1 MKTVVLNDHSVGE
14 FVASR
19 AKCEYNPAVHT
30 TIGVV
35 DSSKAPDDPARI
47 HGGVVFYAYTG
58 SAIWIHVAARD
69 EKWITP
75 DMLWCTFHYPF
86 VQLGCSR
93 LYGLL
98 ESANEPALN
107 FDLKL
112 GFEVQATLPGLFAS
126 GPGLVICM
134 EREKCRW
141 LKLKPRRLQGG

>member
-1 MKTVVLNDHSVGE
+1 MKTVVMNDRSVGE
-14 FVASR
+14 FVAAR

-35 DSSKAPDDPARI
+35 DDSKAPEDPARI

-58 SAIWIHVAARD
+58 PAIWIHVAARN
-69 EKWITP
+69 ERWMTP
-75 DMLWCTFHYPF
+75 DFLWSTFHYPF

-98 ESANEPALN
+98 ESANEHTLN
-107 FDLKL
+107 FDMKI
-112 GFEVQATLPGLFAS
+112 GFEVQAVLPGLFAS

-134 EREKCRW
+134 ERDKCRW
-141 LKLKPRRLQGG
+141 LKLKPRRLREG

>member
-19 AKCEYNPAVHT
+19 AKCEYNPAAHT

-35 DSSKAPDDPARI
+35 DTSKAPDDPARI

-58 SAIWIHVAARD
+58 PAIWIHVAARD
-69 EKWITP
+69 EKWLTP

-98 ESANEPALN
+98 ESTNEPALN
-107 FDLKL
+107 FDLKI

>member
-1 MKTVVLNDHSVGE
+1 MKTVVLNDQSVGE
-14 FVASR
+14 FVATR
-19 AKCEYNPAVHT
+19 AKCEYNPAIHT

-35 DSSKAPDDPARI
+35 DDSKALDDPARI
-47 HGGVVFYAYTG
+47 HGGVVFYGHTG
-58 SAIWIHVAARD
+58 PAIWIHVAARD

-86 VQLGCSR
+86 VQLGCAY

-98 ESANEPALN
+98 ESANEYTLN

-112 GFEVQATLPGLFAS
+112 GFEVQAVLPGLFAS

-134 EREKCRW
+134 ERDKCRW

>member
-1 MKTVVLNDHSVGE
+1 MKTVVMNDQSIGE
-14 FVASR
+14 FVSAR
-19 AKCEYNPAVHT
+19 AKCEYNPAAHT

-35 DSSKAPDDPARI
+35 DDAKTLDDPTRI
-47 HGGVVFYAYTG
+47 HGGVIFCGYTG
-58 SAIWIHVAARD
+58 PSIWVHVAARN

-86 VQLGCSR
+86 VQLGCSH

-98 ESANEPALN
+98 ESANESTLK

-126 GPGLVICM
+126 GPGLVVCM
-134 EREKCRW
+134 ERERCRW
-141 LKLKPRRLQGG
+141 LKLKPRRLREG